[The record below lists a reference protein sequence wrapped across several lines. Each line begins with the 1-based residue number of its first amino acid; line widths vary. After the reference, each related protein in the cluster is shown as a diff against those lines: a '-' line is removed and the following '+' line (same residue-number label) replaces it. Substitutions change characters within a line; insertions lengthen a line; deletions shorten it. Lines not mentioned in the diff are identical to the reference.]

1 MRQLIHKFFNR
12 LIDYIFYRPRTFGPK
27 LIGFGVA
34 IILATMGVSWLA
46 KLSYRSSGAEWSVA
60 VSTGDSVSQFLSN
73 VAYGIGVLLIV
84 VGLVVYLIDFWR
96 ESRKNSRQIAIVVE
110 LRGLH
115 SSPDTPAKD
124 ADLGPLPSNRNWV
137 LLDFRPSAE
146 GERVSPKL
154 LLQKLA
160 TLKSSVETLSAG
172 RDSSDVSVA
181 VGGLAAVP
189 ALFLAGMLLEDE
201 SRITIYDWD
210 RNSGHWR
217 GIDGLDDGL
226 RTLPLDV
233 SELTLMQDEVVL
245 AVSLSYPVDIPAVRK
260 AFPGIS
266 VSHLQAELLRTDVYW
281 SEEKQRAIA
290 ASFRNAIQQLMEKG
304 IRRIH
309 LILASPASLAIRL
322 GTTYDERLMPELL
335 VYQYERTDPV
345 PYPWAVRMPDHG
357 SAIPSAICTLT
368 GAPI

>member
-1 MRQLIHKFFNR
+1 MRQLIHKFFSR
-12 LIDYIFYRPRTFGPK
+12 LIDYVFYRPRTFGPR
-27 LIGFGVA
+27 LVGFGVA
-34 IILATMGVSWLA
+34 IILATIGVSWIA
-46 KLSYRSSGAEWSVA
+46 KLSYRSSDAEWSFA
-60 VSTGDSVSQFLSN
+60 VSTGDSISQFLSN
-73 VAYGIGVLLIV
+73 FAYCIGALLIAI
-84 VGLVVYLIDFWR
+84 GLVVYLLDFWR

-115 SSPDTPAKD
+115 LSPDTPAKD

-154 LLQKLA
+154 LLQKLS
-160 TLKSSVETLSAG
+160 TLRSSVETLSAG

-210 RNSGHWR
+210 RNTGHWR
-217 GIDGLDDGL
+217 GIDGPDDSH

-233 SELTLMQDEVVL
+233 SELTLNQDEVVL
-245 AVSLSYPVDIPAVRK
+245 AVSLSYPVDIPAVRN

-266 VSHLQAELLRTDVYW
+266 VSHLQAVLLRTDVYW

-290 ASFRNAIQQLMEKG
+290 ASFRDAIQQLMEKG

-309 LILASPASLAIRL
+309 LVLASPASLAIRL

-357 SAIPSAICTLT
+357 NAIPVAICTLT